1 MLSSASD
8 KAKFF
13 AINFSW
19 NSNLDDSVIS
29 PPVFHSRTNQKLHN
43 ISVTHSLIKKVITNL
58 DLSKTCSPNFISVV
72 ILKNCERERTCIQAE
87 LCDMCLKESC
97 FPDYWKVSLVAP
109 VFKNVGQRF
118 TAKNQRPVSFLSVVS
133 KVFKKLVNNTFF

>member
-13 AINFSW
+13 ALNFSW

-43 ISVTHSLIKKVITNL
+43 ISVTHSWIKKVITNL
-58 DLSKTCSPNFISVV
+58 DLSKACSPNFISVV

-97 FPDYWKVSLVAP
+97 FLDYWKSHWLPLYLRMLGKGLRLKTSALLVFFLWLVKSL
-109 VFKNVGQRF
+109 KN
-118 TAKNQRPVSFLSVVS
+118 L
-133 KVFKKLVNNTFF
+133 

>member
-1 MLSSASD
+1 MLSLASD

-19 NSNLDDSVIS
+19 NSNLDDSGFS

-43 ISVTHSLIKKVITNL
+43 ISVTHRLIKKVITNL
-58 DLSKTCSPNFISVV
+58 DLSKACGPNFISVV
-72 ILKNCERERTCIQAE
+72 IPQNCELKLTRILAE

-118 TAKNQRPVSFLSVVS
+118 TAENQHPVSFFLW
-133 KVFKKLVNNTFF
+133 LVKSLKNL